1 MMNCSILVKN
11 ILIQVVPNTVSIFV
25 IDVFDTLLNIKIL
38 SKRRNKEVI
47 QKGCGNH
54 EQSNKGK
61 HLLLPS
67 FSNNETHI
75 VIAKK

>member
-47 QKGCGNH
+47 QKGCGG
-54 EQSNKGK
+54 EIDK
-61 HLLLPS
+61 
-67 FSNNETHI
+67 
-75 VIAKK
+75 